1 MVWAVILLVVGLRH
15 PVVMIPSEPL
25 DKGEKGPGLVAA
37 LIFLLTFVPT
47 PFPFASP

>member
-1 MVWAVILLVVGLRH
+1 MVWAVILLAVGLRH

-25 DKGEKGPGLVAA
+25 DKARKALVLVAG

-47 PFPFASP
+47 PFSIR